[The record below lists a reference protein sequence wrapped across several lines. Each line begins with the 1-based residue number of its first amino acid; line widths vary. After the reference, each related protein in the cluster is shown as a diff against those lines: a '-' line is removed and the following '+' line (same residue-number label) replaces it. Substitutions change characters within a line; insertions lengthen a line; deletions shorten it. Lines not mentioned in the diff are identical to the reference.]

1 LPAINHT
8 TLTSLRAQAQ
18 PARSVKVQERDEG
31 VLRVRSTL
39 THHPNLANLQRSPSP
54 LASLAL
60 SFAHSGVEHGDQ
72 SMWAC
77 LKAHS
82 DRADFG
88 EECKGEVAK
97 VKIKKKVRFFPHSKR
112 RFHLT
117 RTLQWALGKL
127 NMEDLAKLS
136 ARSSASGIV
145 LSGPMAVIAMFAL
158 ALVLV
163 VGAWFVWKRRA
174 QSAGSYRVVLP
185 GELGGGKNN
194 YKDML

>member
-1 LPAINHT
+1 
-8 TLTSLRAQAQ
+8 
-18 PARSVKVQERDEG
+18 
-31 VLRVRSTL
+31 
-39 THHPNLANLQRSPSP
+39 
-54 LASLAL
+54 
-60 SFAHSGVEHGDQ
+60 
-72 SMWAC
+72 
-77 LKAHS
+77 
-82 DRADFG
+82 
-88 EECKGEVAK
+88 
-97 VKIKKKVRFFPHSKR
+97 
-112 RFHLT
+112 
-117 RTLQWALGKL
+117 
-127 NMEDLAKLS
+127 MEDLAKLS